1 MLTKEEVAKMSRPE
15 RLERLGR
22 FGHELDSAISD
33 RPESVLCRRPDE
45 KNWAP
50 KEVVCHLRDTEE
62 FFMIRFQT
70 LAAAHEPPLVPAD
83 PTRWAEDRQY
93 IRNDAAEASRAFR
106 QRREESLA
114 HLRGLADAQWS
125 RAGLHPTYGRMTV
138 EDIVNLMVWHDAN
151 HLDQLHRALTVA
163 SPRAR
168 ELFRLLSQRLSI
180 KEAAAVLG
188 MSPATAYVHIYR
200 TRAKVRRR

>member
-1 MLTKEEVAKMSRPE
+1 MMLTKEEVAKMSRPE

-22 FGHELDSAISD
+22 FGHELASTISD
-33 RPESVLCRRPDE
+33 QPESVLCRRPDE

-106 QRREESLA
+106 QRREESIA
-114 HLRGLADAQWS
+114 HLRSLADAQWS

-138 EDIVNLMVWHDAN
+138 EDIMNLMVWHDAN
-151 HLDQLHRALTVA
+151 HLDQLHRALRGDA
-163 SPRAR
+163 
-168 ELFRLLSQRLSI
+168 
-180 KEAAAVLG
+180 
-188 MSPATAYVHIYR
+188 
-200 TRAKVRRR
+200 

>member
-22 FGHELDSAISD
+22 FGHELDAAISD

-62 FFMIRFQT
+62 FFMLRFQI

-83 PTRWAEDRQY
+83 PGRWAEDRQY
-93 IRNDAAEASRAFR
+93 IRNDAGEASRAFR

-114 HLRGLADAQWS
+114 HLRGLSDAQWS

-151 HLDQLHRALTVA
+151 HLDQLHRALRGD
-163 SPRAR
+163 P
-168 ELFRLLSQRLSI
+168 
-180 KEAAAVLG
+180 
-188 MSPATAYVHIYR
+188 
-200 TRAKVRRR
+200 